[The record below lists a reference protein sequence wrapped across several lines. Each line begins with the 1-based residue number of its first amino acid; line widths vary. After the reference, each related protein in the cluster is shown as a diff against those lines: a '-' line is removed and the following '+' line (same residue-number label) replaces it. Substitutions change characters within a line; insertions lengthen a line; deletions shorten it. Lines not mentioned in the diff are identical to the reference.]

1 MIVTRPLTLLLAPLV
16 GVGMPGAPSAAAAA
30 ATPHVPAR
38 MPATP
43 PAAKESGRAA
53 VREPEPGAYLGAI
66 QVYPFE
72 EGALYRLVTA
82 PGRVSAIALEPGET
96 LIAVAA
102 GDTARWNVG
111 DTTSGA
117 GETQRTH
124 VMIKPQAAG
133 LRTNLVITTDRRVY
147 HLALESRE
155 AAAMVAIRWRYP
167 NASPLVLERA
177 AERTEAAATSFDP
190 AALDFAY
197 TIDGDDPPWRPLR
210 AFDDGRQVYIEFP
223 ADLGKWTAPPLFVV
237 GPEGKPRL
245 VNYRVRGHHYIVD
258 RLFAVAELR
267 HGEEAQT
274 VVRICRSSAPAQA
287 CRERDR

>member
-1 MIVTRPLTLLLAPLV
+1 MIVIRRLSLLLALLV
-16 GVGMPGAPSAAAAA
+16 GVGLPGAAAG
-30 ATPHVPAR
+30 TPTV
-38 MPATP
+38 P
-43 PAAKESGRAA
+43 PAATESGRAA

-82 PGRVSAIALEPGET
+82 PGRVSAITLEPGET

-111 DTTSGA
+111 DTTSGT

-155 AAAMVAIRWRYP
+155 AAAMVAVRWRYP
-167 NASPLVLERA
+167 NASPLVLERVA
-177 AERTEAAATSFDP
+177 GRTEAATASFDP

-197 TIDGDDPPWRPLR
+197 VIDGDDPPWRPLR

-258 RLFAVAELR
+258 RLFVAAELR
-267 HGEEAQT
+267 HGEDEQT
-274 VVRICRSSAPAQA
+274 VVRICRIGAPDET
-287 CRERDR
+287 CRERER

>member
-1 MIVTRPLTLLLAPLV
+1 MTAIRTLSLLLGPLM
-16 GVGMPGAPSAAAAA
+16 GVGLPDPGSAATAPQVAARTPA
-30 ATPHVPAR
+30 SPLAT
-38 MPATP
+38 
-43 PAAKESGRAA
+43 EGSGRAA

-82 PGRVSAIALEPGET
+82 PGRVSAIALEPGER

-102 GDTARWNVG
+102 GDTARWHVG
-111 DTTSGA
+111 DTTSGT

-124 VMIKPQAAG
+124 VVIKPQAAG

-147 HLALESRE
+147 HLAVESRD
-155 AAAMVAIRWRYP
+155 AAAMVAVRWRYP
-167 NASPLVLERA
+167 NASPLVLQRA
-177 AERTEAAATSFDP
+177 VAPTDAAAGTVDPTSL
-190 AALDFAY
+190 AFAY
-197 TIDGDDPPWRPLR
+197 VIEGDDPPWRPLR

-258 RLFAVAELR
+258 RLFAAAELR
-267 HGEEAQT
+267 HGENEQT
-274 VVRICRSSAPAQA
+274 VVRICRIGAPDEP
-287 CRERDR
+287 CRERER

>member
-1 MIVTRPLTLLLAPLV
+1 MTVIQALTLLLAPLV
-16 GVGMPGAPSAAAAA
+16 GVGAPGAPVVAVT
-30 ATPHVPAR
+30 AT
-38 MPATP
+38 TP
-43 PAAKESGRAA
+43 PAAKEGERLR

-72 EGALYRLVTA
+72 EGALYRLVTS

-102 GDTARWNVG
+102 GDTARWKVG

-133 LRTNLVITTDRRVY
+133 LQTNLVITTDRRVY
-147 HLALESRE
+147 HLALESRK

-167 NASPLVLERA
+167 NASPLLLQRA
-177 AERTEAAATSFDP
+177 AERAEAVPESFDP
-190 AALDFAY
+190 TALDFAY
-197 TIDGDDPPWRPLR
+197 SIEGDDPPWRPLR

-223 ADLGKWTAPPLFVV
+223 PDLGKWTAPPLFVV
-237 GPEGKPRL
+237 GPDGKPRL

-267 HGEEAQT
+267 HGEDEQT
-274 VVRICRSSAPAQA
+274 VVRICRSSAPNQA
-287 CRERDR
+287 CRERER